1 MFFFKGKI
9 GGRAI
14 AFFMSTTLIAV
25 VIGIVLVTTIKP
37 GKKYNTSNVLF
48 FGKTEN
54 EIFFLDFE
62 LLVWTEKEKRAA
74 RSIEMKRKKP
84 KLSFFLSLFVAQT

>member
-1 MFFFKGKI
+1 
-9 GGRAI
+9 
-14 AFFMSTTLIAV
+14 MSTTLIAV

-48 FGKTEN
+48 FGNTEN

-62 LLVWTEKEKRAA
+62 RLIWTEKEKL
-74 RSIEMKRKKP
+74 E
-84 KLSFFLSLFVAQT
+84 Q

>member
-1 MFFFKGKI
+1 
-9 GGRAI
+9 
-14 AFFMSTTLIAV
+14 MSTTLIAV

-54 EIFFLDFE
+54 
-62 LLVWTEKEKRAA
+62 
-74 RSIEMKRKKP
+74 
-84 KLSFFLSLFVAQT
+84 